1 MAEQFIVKLADLIIF
16 LVESFERILVAV
28 DGLKFYIAA
37 VSIAITVRYLLSPL
51 LGISI
56 WSRGSDS
63 AADSYRNSGRGSFSP
78 RNRAR
83 RYGSG
88 KNGGR
93 YSK

>member
-51 LGISI
+51 LGRMMHS
-56 WSRGSDS
+56 GSDR
-63 AADSYRNSGRGSFSP
+63 AA
-78 RNRAR
+78 NRYKDR
-83 RYGSG
+83 
-88 KNGGR
+88 
-93 YSK
+93 

>member
-51 LGISI
+51 FPCVQDGISLRFPSI
-56 WSRGSDS
+56 PLLGL
-63 AADSYRNSGRGSFSP
+63 P
-78 RNRAR
+78 CLLL
-83 RYGSG
+83 
-88 KNGGR
+88 
-93 YSK
+93 